1 MLQLFHLLAEFSC
14 PSSQLLAAAQLHLLT
29 QFVWVVAGVLLHV
42 LIHVLLLLLHL
53 HLSQLLA
60 EAQLHLLVWVVAGV
74 PA

>member
-42 LIHVLLLLLHL
+42 LLLLLHL

-60 EAQLHLLVWVVAGV
+60 AAQLHLLVWVVAGV